1 MVEQLSRLPEWLVS
15 PVLGAVLA
23 ALGYVSTLLLK
34 IVGDAVSRSRKRR
47 ARLVELYSQLG
58 ATQTA
63 FKVQTENRDRLQQLI
78 TQREASLREADLGF
92 DRLFAVAYPQLTPR
106 EQELHAVIRSITEN
120 TLHPLNT
127 SILAWLKEDDY
138 FRAAIGRPGRQGALA
153 QELSRLEAHLLLW
166 LAKYRIWI
174 PDHPEHAL
182 VYMADEDRHGTA
194 FPHGIEAKIRDL
206 LRGQRWFLD

>member
-15 PVLGAVLA
+15 PLLGAVLA

-127 SILAWLKEDDY
+127 SILAWLK
-138 FRAAIGRPGRQGALA
+138 
-153 QELSRLEAHLLLW
+153 
-166 LAKYRIWI
+166 
-174 PDHPEHAL
+174 
-182 VYMADEDRHGTA
+182 
-194 FPHGIEAKIRDL
+194 
-206 LRGQRWFLD
+206 

>member
-1 MVEQLSRLPEWLVS
+1 MAPLV
-15 PVLGAVLA
+15 GAILA

-34 IVGDAVSRSRKRR
+34 IVGDAVTRSRKRR
-47 ARLVELYSQLG
+47 AKLVELYSQLE

-63 FKVQTENRDRLQQLI
+63 YKVQLGHRENLAHLISQRD
-78 TQREASLREADLGF
+78 ASFSQDYAGF
-92 DRLFAVAYPQLTPR
+92 ESLFAAAYPQLTEKER
-106 EQELHAVIRSITEN
+106 ELHTLIRSITES
-120 TLHPLNT
+120 TQHPLHT

-138 FRAAIGRPGRQGALA
+138 FRAAIGRPGRKGELA

-182 VYMADEDRHGTA
+182 VYMADEKKHGTA
-194 FPHGIEAKIRDL
+194 FPYGIEGKIRAL
-206 LRGQRWFLD
+206 LGGQRWFLD